1 MMLGGLPP
9 KEKAEEKK
17 KIGTTDAED
26 LAALKKEVKWMKWAL
41 ILLIAYV
48 LYQQTKKS

>member
-9 KEKAEEKK
+9 KDKEEKK
-17 KIGTTDAED
+17 KIGTTEAED

>member
-9 KEKAEEKK
+9 KDKEEKK

>member
-9 KEKAEEKK
+9 RDKEEKK
-17 KIGTTDAED
+17 KIGTTEAED
-26 LAALKKEVKWMKWAL
+26 IAAIKKELKWMKWAI
-41 ILLIAYV
+41 ILLVAYV

>member
-9 KEKAEEKK
+9 REKEEKK
-17 KIGTTDAED
+17 KIGTTEAED
-26 LAALKKEVKWMKWAL
+26 LAALKKEVKWMKWAI

>member
-1 MMLGGLPP
+1 MLGGLPP
-9 KEKAEEKK
+9 KDKEEKK
-17 KIGTTDAED
+17 KIGTTEAED

>member
-1 MMLGGLPP
+1 MLGGLPP
-9 KEKAEEKK
+9 KDKEEKK
-17 KIGTTDAED
+17 NIGTTDAED
-26 LAALKKEVKWMKWAL
+26 LAALKKEVKWMKWAI

>member
-9 KEKAEEKK
+9 KDKEEKK
-17 KIGTTDAED
+17 KIGTTEAED
-26 LAALKKEVKWMKWAL
+26 IAAIKKELKWMKWAI
-41 ILLIAYV
+41 ILLVAYV

>member
-1 MMLGGLPP
+1 MLGGLPP
-9 KEKAEEKK
+9 KDKEEKK